1 MWAVVGSAL
10 AARRGQTVIV
20 ALVALLAAA
29 AVAAVP
35 WYAVAAYQRVG
46 VAAVAGTPVAERM
59 ITVSRRLETGEPPP
73 ADPGGEVRS
82 QLSPTGFAPVASG
95 VVQIGLRTS
104 RQPLGEPV
112 AEANLAFRE
121 DLCGHVAVAG
131 ACPAAAGEVV
141 VPAAFAERLGVAVGD
156 EVTAVQLEDEP
167 HPLRV
172 VGVYQ
177 VVDPAEP
184 YWGSGE
190 LIGLGSGAIA
200 ARDTVFG
207 EFAGM
212 AEFLRVTYTYDLVAV
227 PEAFAAADPGEILAG
242 LAPAIDRLRTQG
254 YAVSLTGLESVADRI
269 ARDRQNLAAG
279 VGVAVAVLLLL
290 TWFTL
295 VVALR
300 EAVNKVRADVGWW
313 RLRGGPSGRGWLYA
327 LGQSVTPLVL
337 GAALGAVVGFAVG
350 RGLGGA
356 IEGAGANRNA
366 QLLALVLTGLVVG
379 GGLVAAVATQL
390 GTLRTPVR
398 DLLRR
403 VPARQRRWRRSLVD
417 LVLVVL
423 AAAAVGQALAVG
435 RAAGAGP
442 GLALLAPGLVVLALA
457 LVAAWAV
464 PPLVA
469 WLADRALRAGR
480 LGVALVA
487 ASMARRPGGHRLF
500 ALVAVAVALVTS
512 GLAGWDTDTRS
523 QRQRA
528 ELQAGADRVV
538 TVEAAD
544 AAQLLAAV
552 RAVDPDGTDAMAVVH
567 RPRVG
572 GQPPVL
578 AVDSPRLAVVAGWRA
593 EFGGSRTDV
602 ATLLRPTEPDP
613 VEVSTGRLTVAASG
627 LDPTGLPLQ
636 LRVRL
641 RVLGTGEPVEA
652 VLGPFPEAPATHTAD
667 LPGCDAGCR
676 LVGVELLGPESTTGD
691 GRLSPR
697 PGAWVEISRLT
708 DVDGQDLE
716 PGLLADPTRWRP
728 SLAPAD
734 LGPVMSAGETG
745 LRLTV
750 PELPDSDLNLDHW
763 AFIVDSPLPLPA
775 LVSRW
780 RPEPAEE
787 ARLVPLAGAAVPVR
801 LLPNASLLPR
811 SGTVGAVVDLEYA
824 ERLVPFAVGGG
835 TAQVWLSPEAPPSI
849 VDELRVAGLRPVRE
863 ESLSGAAARLR
874 AEGSPVGGRFQ
885 LVVALLGLLL
895 AAGAV
900 IALAAEERSARV
912 AELAALRAQ
921 GVPDRVVRAA
931 SYGGLAALVGAAVL
945 IGLIAGLIGVVIGR
959 LLDPG
964 FVDGWSVLP
973 AAPLHPY
980 PIILAVAAAVLVLGS
995 AVLAASAGVARRVR
1009 RSAP

>member
-59 ITVSRRLETGEPPP
+59 ISVARRLETGEPHP
-73 ADPGGEVRS
+73 ADPGGEVRG
-82 QLSPTGFAPVASG
+82 QLSPAGFAPVASG
-95 VVQIGLRTS
+95 VVQVGLRS
-104 RQPLGEPV
+104 PGQPQDGPV
-112 AEANLAFRE
+112 VDANLAYRE
-121 DLCGHVAVAG
+121 DLCAHLAVEG
-131 ACPAAAGEVV
+131 TCPAAAGEVV
-141 VPAAFAERLGVAVGD
+141 ISAAFADRLGVAVGE

-172 VGVYQ
+172 VGIYQ

-184 YWGSGE
+184 YWGTGE
-190 LIGLGSGAIA
+190 LIGLGSSAIA
-200 ARDTVFG
+200 VRETVFA
-207 EFAGM
+207 ELAGL
-212 AEFLRVTYTYDLVAV
+212 AEFLRVTYTYELVAV
-227 PEAFAAADPGEILAG
+227 PEAFAAADAGEVLAG
-242 LAPAIDRLRTQG
+242 LGPAIERLRTQG
-254 YAVSLTGLESVADRI
+254 YAVSLTELESVADRI

-279 VGVAVAVLLLL
+279 VGVAVVVLLLL

-337 GAALGAVVGFAVG
+337 GAALGAVVGFALG

-356 IEGAGANRNA
+356 IEGADANRTA
-366 QLLALVLTGLVVG
+366 QLLALALTGLVVC
-379 GGLVAAVATQL
+379 GGLVAALATQL

-435 RAAGAGP
+435 RAAGTGP

-480 LGVALVA
+480 LAVALVA

-500 ALVAVAVALVTS
+500 ALVAVAVALVAS

-528 ELQAGADRVV
+528 ALQAGADRVV

-552 RAVDPDGTDAMAVVH
+552 RAVDPDGTEAMAVVH

-578 AVDSPRLAVVAGWRA
+578 AVDSPRLGVVAGWRA
-593 EFGGSRTDV
+593 EFGGSRTGV
-602 ATLLRPTEPDP
+602 AGLLRPTEPQP
-613 VEVSTGRLTVAASG
+613 VRVSTHRITVEAAAA
-627 LDPTGLPLQ
+627 DPTGLPVH

-641 RVLGTGEPVEA
+641 RVTATGIPVEA
-652 VLGPFPEAPATHTAD
+652 ILGPFADRPASHTATV
-667 LPGCDAGCR
+667 PGCESGCR

-697 PGAWVEISRLT
+697 PGAWVEISQLA
-708 DVDGQDLE
+708 DVD

-728 SLAPAD
+728 ALAPDD
-734 LGPVMSAGETG
+734 LGPVISAGEVG

-763 AFIVDSPLPLPA
+763 AFVVDTPLPLPA

-787 ARLVPLAGAAVPVR
+787 VRLVPLAGAAVPVR

-835 TAQVWLSPEAPPSI
+835 TAQVWLSPAASPSI
-849 VDELRVAGLRPVRE
+849 VDELRAAGLRPVRE
-863 ESLSGAAARLR
+863 ESLSGSVARLR
-874 AEGSPVGGRFQ
+874 AEGSAVGDRFQ

-900 IALAAEERSARV
+900 IALAAEERAARV
-912 AELAALRAQ
+912 AELAALRTQ
-921 GVPDRVVRAA
+921 GVPGRVVRAA

-945 IGLIAGLIGVVIGR
+945 IGLVAGLIGAVIGR

-980 PIILAVAAAVLVLGS
+980 PIVLAIAAAVLVLGG
-995 AVLAASAGVARRVR
+995 AVLAASAGVARRIR
-1009 RSAP
+1009 RSSP